1 MPVAKSLQLPVTQ
14 LDACCRA
21 DSSAPVLSFR
31 EDQLQGTQSSQMKS
45 ILKVL
50 DNYC

>member
-14 LDACCRA
+14 LNACCRA

-31 EDQLQGTQSSQMKS
+31 EDHLQGTRSSQMKN
-45 ILKVL
+45 ILEVL